1 MTVTFAKYV
10 DEGSSVVLALKEAT
24 MTYQSKKSVYPIPND
39 TPIIV
44 NLGYE
49 GPVYALAGTI
59 HSLTDYSNLKA
70 WKAGDYIKVTASTY
84 AEFTVNE
91 VWYIDKNILR
101 RTGGTIDTWDVQLTI
116 IKDWGLST

>member
-10 DEGSSVVLALKEAT
+10 GGGNSVVLTLKEAT

-49 GPVYALAGTI
+49 GPVYALAGTV
-59 HSLTDYSNLKA
+59 HSLTDYTNLKA
-70 WKAGDYIKVTASTY
+70 WKAGDYIKVIASSY
-84 AEFTVNE
+84 AEFTPNE

-101 RTGGTIDTWDVQLTI
+101 RTGGTVDTWDVQLTI